1 MLAGQRLLEA
11 LIVYSKINV
20 KTELRE
26 LHPKKEEATEEQ

>member
-20 KTELRE
+20 KTNLKELY
-26 LHPKKEEATEEQ
+26 PKKQEVN